1 MTLINYKLS
10 NRNSLFYCLKT
21 YLNGGLFLF
30 VVFSLLSLGYSN
42 AQQQQMIYTGQL
54 ADSSC
59 RKIFTSPQEI
69 ENEIEKLK
77 LIPAESS
84 DSDLYLAY
92 RNIGV
97 FYGVTNNNDSALKYL
112 ILSEKYATQNSLRKV
127 IAIKNIAIVYRKQ
140 ANYPLAIKTLE
151 IALKLAVKYDI
162 KIGIAAVYAEM
173 ATDFN
178 ELGNGSSSILYL
190 LNAIKILS
198 ALNRPNDFEL
208 AVAKLN
214 LGNTYVNKGKF
225 DFARKLFIDGQKT
238 FKMVGD
244 MANYYLATMNLGICD
259 AKQGKY
265 AAAEAEF
272 IEALNGSQEFQDYE
286 VSAIIKQNLAQLYE
300 VTKMPNKAM
309 TLYKEILKYCI
320 QNNSP
325 NLFHQASCYT
335 GFLNSNG
342 YYYQVLAIQKQL
354 ARFDTI
360 VRLDDKSAYYK
371 ELGFAYLNLGLKDSA
386 NQLFRL
392 AFSYQDTFA
401 NTNESDIVNNS
412 QAIYQSQIQEK
423 EIKILEQGVIAQEL
437 AATKSVLFSIAFI
450 LLVGVLSI
458 YFYYKYKLEKKNKD
472 LIELSFKAEQSEKDA
487 LNNAIE
493 KQQLQTKLQDE
504 ALNRQQLALNS
515 KTNFVRNI
523 SHEIRTP
530 LHAINGV
537 TNLLLLDKF
546 FSEGHKEQIEVLKT
560 QTQLLLNLLNSVLDY
575 DQIERGEIQFQ
586 HERFELG
593 LILKELTDT
602 YANEAKNK
610 GIEFSAQLI
619 PEVLGN
625 YLSDGAK
632 IKQVL
637 QNLISNSIKFTEKGQ
652 IKLSIIRTETGKNN
666 DTFQF
671 KITDTGK
678 GINIENKKQIF
689 QAFEQ
694 ADMSNLREKH
704 GIGLG
709 LTISNKLVEGLGGIL
724 KIDSIPNIGTSIF
737 FDLILKRETVKD
749 ELEAKEKQEGSL
761 IGKKALIVEDM
772 EINAMLMKRYLKNIG
787 CEFRHALN
795 GQLAIE
801 FLKEGDFDFVLM
813 DLQMPVMDGITCT
826 KEIRNLKNTELK
838 NIPIIVI
845 SAADE
850 DSIVKEA
857 LDAGVNSFV
866 LKPFEFTELT
876 KTILKEIK
884 TGNA

>member
-1 MTLINYKLS
+1 MTCSNYKLS
-10 NRNSLFYCLKT
+10 NRNNLFYCLKT
-21 YLNGGLFLF
+21 YFNGGLFLF

-42 AQQQQMIYTGQL
+42 AQTQRMVYTGQL
-54 ADSSC
+54 SDSSI
-59 RKIFTSPQEI
+59 KKLFSAPQEV
-69 ENEIEKLK
+69 ENEIEQLK
-77 LIPAESS
+77 LIPSTAPDSS
-84 DSDLYLAY
+84 FYFSN
-92 RNIGV
+92 RTIGIY
-97 FYGVTNNNDSALKYL
+97 YGVTNNNDSALKYL
-112 ILSEKYATQNSLRKV
+112 LLSEKYTPENSLRKV
-127 IAIKNIAIVYRKQ
+127 IANKNIAIVYRKM
-140 ANYPLAIKTLE
+140 ANFSMAFKFLDK
-151 IALKLAVKYDI
+151 ALKLALKYNL
-162 KIGIAAVYAEM
+162 KIGIAGVYAEM
-173 ATDFN
+173 AANYN
-178 ELGNGSSSILYL
+178 ELGNENSSILYL
-190 LNAIKILS
+190 LNAIKIFT
-198 ALNRPNDFEL
+198 ALNKPNDFEL

-225 DFARKLFIDGQKT
+225 KFARKLFLEGQKT
-238 FKMVGD
+238 FKNVGD
-244 MANYYLATMNLGICD
+244 MANYYLATMNLGICNAQD
-259 AKQGKY
+259 GKY
-265 AAAEAEF
+265 DDAEKDF
-272 IEALNGSQEFQDYE
+272 KEALLGSEAFQDYE
-286 VSAIIKQNLAQLYE
+286 VSCVIKQNLAQLYS
-300 VTKMPNKAM
+300 VTNNPNKAIV
-309 TLYKEILKYCI
+309 LYKEIIRYCI

-325 NLFHQASCYT
+325 SLFHQAAQYIS
-335 GFLNSNG
+335 FLNNKG
-342 YYYQVLAIQKQL
+342 NYLQALAIQKQL
-354 ARFDTI
+354 AAFDNAI
-360 VRLDDKSAYYK
+360 IIADKAFYFK
-371 ELGFAYLNLGLKDSA
+371 ALAFTYLNLGLKDSA
-386 NQLFRL
+386 NSLFKL
-392 AFSYQDTFA
+392 AFQFLDSSS
-401 NTNESDIVNNS
+401 NINEDDIVNNS

-423 EIKILEQGVIAQEL
+423 EIKILEQEAISKDQ
-437 AATKSVLFSIAFI
+437 AATKSILFSIAFV
-450 LLVGVLSI
+450 LLVGILSI

-472 LIELSFKAEQSEKDA
+472 LIELSLKAEQTEKDA

-515 KTNFVRNI
+515 KANFVRNI

-546 FSEGHKEQIEVLKT
+546 LSEGHKEQIEVLKT
-560 QTQLLLNLLNSVLDY
+560 QTQLLLNLINSVLDY

-593 LILKELTDT
+593 RMLKELTDT

-610 GIEFSAQLI
+610 GIEFSAQLM

-724 KIDSIPNIGTSIF
+724 KIDSMPNIGTSIF
-737 FDLILKRETVKD
+737 FDLILKRETLK
-749 ELEAKEKQEGSL
+749 EGLESQEMEQVSL

-866 LKPFEFTELT
+866 LKPFEFSELT
-876 KTILKEIK
+876 KTIIKELKAGK
-884 TGNA
+884 A